1 MLVPDPT
8 SDQQVRRS
16 WVALGNAVS
25 VRRQV
30 GGIALALVL
39 LPSVTAVMAAERE
52 HLALVDEVLLY
63 LVALVAITLLG
74 GLLPAVLSAV
84 GASLLLNWYFTP
96 PLHTWTVDAPQNL
109 LALVLFVSVGVIV
122 SGTVHL
128 AARRSALATRSSHE
142 AAVLLSLAR
151 TVLGGDDTAAGVLRR
166 LGETLGGSAELVERV
181 GDEWVTVASGGA
193 CDGET
198 TTYAVR
204 PNLRLRL
211 SGDVPRTGPRLVDGF
226 AAQAAA
232 ALDRERLRRQAA
244 ESEALAEGNR
254 IRTALLAAVGHDLR
268 TPLAS
273 VKAGVSAL
281 RQTDIT
287 LSDEDRQ
294 ALLATVEEGAD
305 RLDGLI
311 GNLLDLSRLQ
321 TGSLHP
327 SVRPTSLEEV
337 APLALRGLAGPVR
350 LDLPE
355 DLPLVGTD
363 PGLLE
368 RVLANVLANAVRYS
382 PAGRPP
388 TLTARADTT
397 GVTVEVVDHGPGI
410 PAAAKVRAFEA
421 FQRLDDRSSGGV
433 GLGLAVARGFM
444 EAMGGTIRAFDTDGG
459 GLTMQVRLPLAAALP
474 LAAQE

>member
-1 MLVPDPT
+1 VPDPA
-8 SDQQVRRS
+8 SDQQHPRS
-16 WVALGNAVS
+16 WVALGGAVS
-25 VRRQV
+25 LRRQV
-30 GGIALALVL
+30 GALLLAAAL
-39 LPSVTAVMAAERE
+39 LPLVTDVMAAERR

-63 LVALVAITLLG
+63 LVALVGITLLG
-74 GLLPAVLSAV
+74 GLLPAVASAIA
-84 GASLLLNWYFTP
+84 ASLLLNWYFTP
-96 PLHTWTVDAPQNL
+96 PLHTWTVDAPQNIF
-109 LALVLFVSVGVIV
+109 ALVLFITVAVIV
-122 SGTVHL
+122 SSTVHL
-128 AARRSALATRSSHE
+128 AARRSALAGRSSHE

-151 TVLGGDDTAAGVLRR
+151 TVLGGDDSASDVLRR
-166 LGETLGGSAELVERV
+166 LAETLGGSAELVERV
-181 GDEWVTVASGGA
+181 GDDWVTVASGGGA
-193 CDGET
+193 NGRT

-204 PNLRLRL
+204 ANLRLQL
-211 SGDVPRTGPRLVDGF
+211 SGDVPGTGPRLIDGF

-287 LSDEDRQ
+287 LSDDDRL

-327 SVRPTSLEEV
+327 LVRPTSLEEV
-337 APLALRGLAGPVR
+337 APLALRGLTCPVR
-350 LDLPE
+350 LELPE
-355 DLPLVGTD
+355 DLPLVDTD

-368 RVLANVLANAVRYS
+368 RVLANVMANAVRYS
-382 PAGRPP
+382 PTGRPP
-388 TLTARADTT
+388 MLTARADST

-410 PAAAKVRAFEA
+410 PADAKLKVFDA

-433 GLGLAVARGFM
+433 GLGLAVAKGFV

-459 GLTMQVRLPLAAALP
+459 GLTMQVRLPLAQAEP
-474 LAAQE
+474 LAASS